1 MNFLNSLINFSRSRS
16 DSNSKEISLAGVKE
30 IEKEREIYTNEYF
43 LLIKKKKIEQNEIH
57 EAKRQVSIN

>member
-43 LLIKKKKIEQNEIH
+43 LLIKKKKDRT
-57 EAKRQVSIN
+57 K